1 MIIGTRSRLH
11 ERLLALKKPIKVG
24 QRLDHAQAELR
35 PASSERTTY
44 WRLLY
49 FAIQRRW
56 RFIPK
61 AHQAACQPL
70 VSLAVR
76 TVWT

>member
-1 MIIGTRSRLH
+1 MIIRTRSRLH
-11 ERLLALKKPIKVG
+11 ERLLARKKPIKVG
-24 QRLDHAQAELR
+24 QRLDHTQAELR
-35 PASSERTTY
+35 PASFERTTY

-56 RFIPK
+56 RFI
-61 AHQAACQPL
+61 AQARQPL